1 MTQYRHSNINY
12 RKYHKKWRKD
22 YHLDGYQNIKT
33 VNFSNFEKCH
43 FFAPRNLF
51 EVPIGPPPKRKNLV
65 REHLF
70 QNQFKPPTQ
79 NQSETSIDADGT
91 QSLKNEQN
99 NKETGKNRAK
109 QQRNRKEQSGNNKET
124 GKNRAKQH
132 RNRKEQSETTQKQ
145 ERTERNNKETGK
157 NRAET
162 TKKQE
167 RTAQKRMT
175 P

>member
-51 EVPIGPPPKRKNLV
+51 EVPVGPPPKRKNLV

-124 GKNRAKQH
+124 GKNRAENKETGKNRAKQH
-132 RNRKEQSETTQKQ
+132 RNRKEQSETTKKQ
-145 ERTERNNKETGK
+145 ERTERKQQRNRKEQPK
-157 NRAET
+157 SE
-162 TKKQE
+162 
-167 RTAQKRMT
+167 
-175 P
+175 